1 MFPSSISQDGLE
13 SVWDV
18 LEEVAG
24 MGAIVDTQLISR
36 EAGIQ
41 FTVDLGTR
49 QLVVEEMRKRMPG
62 AGLTELGAGKLKV
75 DWQPRR

>member
-1 MFPSSISQDGLE
+1 MFPSSVSQDGLE
-13 SVWDV
+13 SVWEV

-41 FTVDLGTR
+41 FTVDLGNR
-49 QLVVEEMRKRMPG
+49 QLVVEELRKRMPG
-62 AGLTELGAGKLKV
+62 AGMTEVAADRLKV
-75 DWQPRR
+75 DWRPGR